1 MGVERLMFK
10 GEFAMGGKNPYVRD
24 KIIKLYRW
32 SGLNKTILEDFKKSI
47 EPHVM
52 AWNGVDE
59 ELLYRDD
66 DGRLYRAKFEVIDG

>member
-1 MGVERLMFK
+1 MFK
-10 GEFAMGGKNPYVRD
+10 DEFVMGGKNPYVRD

-52 AWNGVDE
+52 AWMKSCSIAVGMESYTVQS
-59 ELLYRDD
+59 LR
-66 DGRLYRAKFEVIDG
+66 